1 MKKITTS
8 LQSIFYN
15 ILKNKPYTVFCV
27 LGTALAFIFV
37 TLILQ
42 LMRITTSSYPPM
54 TNADRIIRMG
64 YFQEAEGKGIRGVP
78 PDEVNAFLETLSDF
92 EHVAISDQ
100 KALNIVA
107 NGHLHLSGIGFVN
120 ADFWQVF
127 DFELLYGRTFS
138 NDDCTNRK
146 TVMVITESVSRSFF
160 NTTNSLG
167 KKINLLQKDYEVIG
181 VVKSPPIFVSPT
193 QACAIWTPYVFRK
206 FFDYSYTMDV
216 LVPPVM
222 PVSEARE
229 KTSKAVQQYFVN
241 KNVKVDFPAQK
252 VQTLNEVNADAG
264 NAMFRYGGAVALL
277 LFLLIP
283 ALNILSLSATNTD
296 NRAEEIAVR
305 KAFGASRTSSFLL
318 ISAENLALTIVG
330 AILGLALA
338 VPVLRVIQSSIM
350 QGSIMGDLSLVS
362 GIDYGIIFIGVLPAA
377 IVFSLLSGGIPA
389 WLIAK
394 RPAAHVLKGGSK

>member
-1 MKKITTS
+1 MKKITTC
-8 LQSIFYN
+8 LQSVFYN

-37 TLILQ
+37 TLVLQ
-42 LMRITTSSYPPM
+42 LVRISTSSYPPM
-54 TNADRIIRMG
+54 THANRILRLV
-64 YFQEAEGKGIRGVP
+64 YFQEAEGKGVRGVP
-78 PDEVNAFLETLSDF
+78 PSEVNAFLETLSDF
-92 EHVAISDQ
+92 EYVAISDQ
-100 KALNIVA
+100 KAFTVVA

-127 DFELLYGRTFS
+127 DFTFLYGRPFS
-138 NDDCTNRK
+138 KDDCTNRK
-146 TVMVITESVSRSFF
+146 MVVVITESMSRSFF

-167 KKINLLQKDYEVIG
+167 KKINLLQKEYEVIG
-181 VVKSPPIFVSPT
+181 IVKSPSLFASPT

-206 FFDYSYTMDV
+206 FFDDSYMMDV
-216 LVPPVM
+216 LVPLGM
-222 PVSEARE
+222 PIDEAKE
-229 KTSKAVQQYFVN
+229 KTAKAVQQYFEN

-252 VQTLNEVNADAG
+252 VQLVNADMG
-264 NAMFRYGGAVALL
+264 NAMFQYGGVAGLL
-277 LFLLIP
+277 LLLLIP

-318 ISAENLALTIVG
+318 ISAENLVLTIVG
-330 AILGLALA
+330 AIIGLVLA
-338 VPVLRVIQSSIM
+338 VPVMRIIQSSIM

-362 GIDYGIIFIGVLPAA
+362 GIDYWVIFTGVLPSA

-394 RPAAHVLKGGSK
+394 RPVAHILKGGSK